1 MPHRRV
7 PALPRRGLLLAA
19 FVLPLAACQPAPR
32 GVELFP
38 LEDGRAWTY
47 RIVTEREDETREVEQ
62 LTLRNLGAEALNDED
77 ARQPGPAWRRRSE
90 SGMDYWLRQ
99 DETGI
104 YRVASKSD
112 LQERPQP
119 DAQRRYVLKQ
129 PLAEGTNWIAETAPY
144 LLQRVQDWPREIRHS
159 HPKLPMTFTIQA
171 TGVKAQAN
179 GVAFE
184 GCVQVE
190 GRGKLHLFVDPV
202 AGFRDVPIVQREWYC
217 PGAGLVRLEREELT
231 GSPRYLFG
239 GRLVMELIE
248 G

>member
-1 MPHRRV
+1 MNPLRPSRAGGL
-7 PALPRRGLLLAA
+7 PALLLGTL
-19 FVLPLAACQPAPR
+19 LLAACQPPPR
-32 GVELFP
+32 GTALFP
-38 LEDGRAWTY
+38 LDDGRRWTY
-47 RIVTEREDETREVEQ
+47 RVITEREDEGREVEQ
-62 LTLRNLGAEALNDED
+62 ITLRNLGAETLGEDE
-77 ARQPGPAWRRRSE
+77 ARQPGPAWRRRSD
-90 SGMDYWLRQ
+90 SGVDYWLRE
-99 DETGI
+99 DASGI

-129 PLAEGTNWIAETAPY
+129 PLAEGTHWIAETTPY
-144 LLQRVQDWPREIRHS
+144 LLQRTQDWPREIRHS
-159 HPKLPMTFTIQA
+159 HPSLPMSFSIQA
-171 TGVKAQAN
+171 LGVTARAN

-217 PGAGLVRLEREELT
+217 PGVGLVRLERDELT